1 MCGKLKKWKSSANGE
16 DDSDEEEASTSVM
29 EMKMMHSP
37 KLVQGMP
44 LSLSLRGYKHGV
56 GLARLDLGFGS

>member
-1 MCGKLKKWKSSANGE
+1 MARMIVMKT
-16 DDSDEEEASTSVM
+16 EEEASTSVM

-37 KLVQGMP
+37 KLVQGTP
-44 LSLSLRGYKHGV
+44 LSLSLPLRGYKHGV